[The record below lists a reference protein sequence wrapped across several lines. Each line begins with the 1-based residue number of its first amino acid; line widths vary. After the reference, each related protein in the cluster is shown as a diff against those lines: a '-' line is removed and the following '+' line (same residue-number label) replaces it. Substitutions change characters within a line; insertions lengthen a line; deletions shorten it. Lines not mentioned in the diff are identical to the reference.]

1 MKEALHRER
10 EETHQ
15 SEAGLSEARKEL
27 NEIER
32 ACVEGEEKVKELE
45 RSTLSEAELLQVDE
59 KGQQADE
66 ECKVLAKRLA
76 ALERDLDERRSLME
90 AREEARSKRSESGF
104 QRVDQGSL
112 SRRIEWLR
120 SEIVRVQS
128 EGSQAG
134 GGSSPPVRTRSPR
147 SEDGQSEDGTRSRM
161 SFGGPP
167 PLKRTK
173 KRASRCLMSEPSTRR

>member
-66 ECKVLAKRLA
+66 ECKVLAERLA

-104 QRVDQGSL
+104 QRVDQA
-112 SRRIEWLR
+112 R
-120 SEIVRVQS
+120 
-128 EGSQAG
+128 
-134 GGSSPPVRTRSPR
+134 
-147 SEDGQSEDGTRSRM
+147 
-161 SFGGPP
+161 
-167 PLKRTK
+167 
-173 KRASRCLMSEPSTRR
+173 